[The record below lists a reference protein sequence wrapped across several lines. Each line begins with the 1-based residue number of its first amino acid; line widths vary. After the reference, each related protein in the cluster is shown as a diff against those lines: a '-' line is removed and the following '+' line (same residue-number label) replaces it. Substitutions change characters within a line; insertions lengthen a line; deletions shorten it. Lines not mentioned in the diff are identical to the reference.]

1 MNLGMLKNLLGN
13 FMEIFKTPVPE
24 NDTLNLDNSSTE
36 SLRAESPLDLES
48 EEHPP
53 EFGTCQYPGKIR
65 IFAGASCYSNITLKF
80 YFMNSRKFWNY
91 ALALGVRQETSPRVA
106 LVLVDSR
113 VRVIIAFIFFCFL
126 STFVIYIYWLILDVV
141 YIPRTKR
148 SMFFQ
153 KKNS

>member
-24 NDTLNLDNSSTE
+24 NDTTKLDISSTE
-36 SLRAESPLDLES
+36 SLRADSPPDLES
-48 EEHPP
+48 EGHPP

-80 YFMNSRKFWNY
+80 YFMNSRKFWKY

-113 VRVIIAFIFFCFL
+113 VRVIIAFIFLL
-126 STFVIYIYWLILDVV
+126 S
-141 YIPRTKR
+141 
-148 SMFFQ
+148 
-153 KKNS
+153 